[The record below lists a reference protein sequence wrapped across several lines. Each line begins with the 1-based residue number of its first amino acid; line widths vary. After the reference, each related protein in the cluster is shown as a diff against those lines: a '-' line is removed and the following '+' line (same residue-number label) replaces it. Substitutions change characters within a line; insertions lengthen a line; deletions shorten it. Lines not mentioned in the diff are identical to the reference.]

1 MAQNPNDRPPPSAHD
16 TPRRPM
22 TAIPGPAVPG
32 RPAAPP
38 PASPPP
44 GSGSS
49 KSLLYVGVAVGA
61 LVAIVL
67 VAGLVRAF
75 RSDPTPEPAA
85 PLAAPPPQVA
95 PSSGRVAG
103 VSDTEVVFGMAS
115 PFTGAIKELGRGMKT
130 GLEAA
135 FAVANESGGVHGRK
149 LRLMALD
156 DGYDPQR
163 TRQVMQELLEQR
175 KVFAIVGNVG
185 SPTAAV
191 SIPVAMEKKVVFFAA
206 LTGAPLLR
214 KSPPDRYVFNYR
226 PSYAE
231 ETAAAVRYLVDVRR
245 VDPRQIGVF
254 YQSDAFG
261 EAGLAGV
268 EEQLRKLRRNP
279 AEMVKTTYQRNSADV
294 SEAVA
299 RIRKEQARLKAVVL
313 VATYQAA
320 IQFIQQAKDLGL
332 DLVFTNVSAVGSSEL
347 AEGLVGAG
355 KGYTSD
361 VMVTQIVPLPTSKA
375 TAALRYQAALEKHAI
390 GEKPG
395 FITFEGYIVG
405 NVLIEALRR
414 AGKDLD
420 NEKLVAAFEDVKG
433 LDLGIGTP
441 ITFGPRDHQ
450 GSHKVWGTELQPDG
464 SYRAID
470 LE

>member
-1 MAQNPNDRPPPSAHD
+1 MAQDPQDRLPPSPAD
-16 TPRRPM
+16 APRRPS
-22 TAIPGPAVPG
+22 TAIPGPVAPG
-32 RPAAPP
+32 RKASQAPGAPSPA
-38 PASPPP
+38 P
-44 GSGSS
+44 GGSR
-49 KSLLYVGVAVGA
+49 SLVYIGAAVAA
-61 LVAIVL
+61 LVLLVV

-75 RSDPTPEPAA
+75 RSEPAPEPGA
-85 PLAAPPPQVA
+85 PLSALPPPVA
-95 PSSGRVAG
+95 PSAGPVAG

-149 LRLMALD
+149 LRLVALD

-163 TRQVMQELLEQR
+163 TKQVMQELLEQR

-191 SIPVAMEKKVVFFAA
+191 SLPVALAKKAVFFGA
-206 LTGAPLLR
+206 LTGAPVLR
-214 KSPPDRYVFNYR
+214 RNPPDRYVFNYR

-245 VDPRQIGVF
+245 VDPRAIGVF
-254 YQSDAFG
+254 HQDDAFG
-261 EAGLAGV
+261 EAGLVGV
-268 EEQLRKLRRNP
+268 EEQLRRYRRNP

-294 SEAVA
+294 AGALA
-299 RIRKEQARLKAVVL
+299 RIRKEGKLRAVVL

-320 IQFIQQAKDLGL
+320 IQFIQQAKDMGL
-332 DLVFTNVSAVGSSEL
+332 NLIFTNVSAVGSNEL
-347 AEGLVGAG
+347 AEALVGAG
-355 KGYTSD
+355 AGYTSD
-361 VMVTQIVPLPTSKA
+361 VVVTQIVPLPNSKA

-405 NVLIEALRR
+405 NILIEALRR
-414 AGKDLD
+414 AGRNLD
-420 NEKLVAAFEDVKG
+420 NERLVAAFEDIKG

-441 ITFGPRDHQ
+441 ITFGPREHQ
-450 GSHKVWGTELQPDG
+450 GSHKVWGTQLQPDG
-464 SYRAID
+464 SYKAID

>member
-1 MAQNPNDRPPPSAHD
+1 MAQDPHDRPPPSPPDA
-16 TPRRPM
+16 PRRPG
-22 TAIPGPAVPG
+22 TAIPGPAAPARPG
-32 RPAAPP
+32 GAQP
-38 PASPPP
+38 PAPRLP
-44 GSGSS
+44 GSSR
-49 KSLLYVGVAVGA
+49 SLLYIGGAVAA
-61 LVAIVL
+61 LVLVVL

-75 RSDPTPEPAA
+75 RSEPAPEPGA
-85 PLAAPPPQVA
+85 PLSALPPPVA
-95 PSSGRVAG
+95 PSSGPVAG

-149 LRLMALD
+149 LRLVALD

-163 TRQVMQELLEQR
+163 TKQVMLELLDQR
-175 KVFAIVGNVG
+175 RVFAIVGNVG

-191 SIPVAMEKKVVFFAA
+191 SLPVALAKKVVFFGA
-206 LTGAPLLR
+206 LTGAPVLR
-214 KSPPDRYVFNYR
+214 RNPPDRYVFNYR

-245 VDPRQIGVF
+245 IDPRHIGVF
-254 YQSDAFG
+254 YQDDAFG
-261 EAGLAGV
+261 EAGLVGV
-268 EEQLRKLRRNP
+268 EEQLRRYRRNP
-279 AEMVKTTYQRNSADV
+279 AEMVKATYQRNSADV
-294 SEAVA
+294 SGALA
-299 RIRKEQARLKAVVL
+299 RIRKEGKLRAVVL

-320 IQFIQQAKDLGL
+320 IQFIQQAKDTGL
-332 DLVFTNVSAVGSSEL
+332 NLVFTNVSAVGSNEL
-347 AEGLVGAG
+347 AEALVGAG
-355 KGYTSD
+355 AGYTAD
-361 VMVTQIVPLPTSKA
+361 VVVTQIVPLPTSKA

-405 NVLIEALRR
+405 NILIEALRR
-414 AGKDLD
+414 AGRTLD
-420 NEKLVAAFEDVKG
+420 NERLVAAFEDIKG

-441 ITFGPRDHQ
+441 ITFGPKEHQ
-450 GSHKVWGTELQPDG
+450 GSHKVWGTQLQPDG
-464 SYRAID
+464 SYKAID

>member
-1 MAQNPNDRPPPSAHD
+1 
-16 TPRRPM
+16 
-22 TAIPGPAVPG
+22 
-32 RPAAPP
+32 
-38 PASPPP
+38 
-44 GSGSS
+44 
-49 KSLLYVGVAVGA
+49 
-61 LVAIVL
+61 
-67 VAGLVRAF
+67 
-75 RSDPTPEPAA
+75 
-85 PLAAPPPQVA
+85 VA
-95 PSSGRVAG
+95 PSSGRAAG

-115 PFTGAIKELGRGMKT
+115 PFSGAIKELGRGMRT

-149 LRLMALD
+149 LKLVALD

-175 KVFAIVGNVG
+175 KVFAIAGNVG

-191 SIPVAMEKKVVFFAA
+191 SVPIAMEKKVVFFGA

-214 KSPPDRYVFNYR
+214 RSPPDRYVFNYR

-245 VDPRQIGVF
+245 VEPRQIGVF
-254 YQSDAFG
+254 YQGDAFG

-268 EEQLRKLRRNP
+268 EDQLRRYRRDP
-279 AEMVKTTYQRNSADV
+279 AQLVKATYQRNSADV
-294 SEAVA
+294 SAALA
-299 RIRKEQARLKAVVL
+299 RFRKEQGKLRAVVL

-320 IQFIQQAKDLGL
+320 IQFIQRAKDAGL
-332 DLVFTNVSAVGSSEL
+332 DLVFTNVSAVGSNEL
-347 AEGLVGAG
+347 ADGLVGAG
-355 KGYTSD
+355 AGYTSD
-361 VMVTQIVPLPTSKA
+361 VVVTQIVPLPTSKA
-375 TAALRYQAALEKHAI
+375 TAALRYQAALDKHAI

-405 NVLIEALRR
+405 NILIEALRR
-414 AGKDLD
+414 AGRDLD
-420 NEKLVAAFEDVKG
+420 NERLVAAFEDIKG

-441 ITFGPRDHQ
+441 ITFGPADHQ
-450 GSHKVWGTELQPDG
+450 GSHKVWGTQLQPDG
-464 SYRAID
+464 SYKAID